1 MDARVGAQLAEIQ
14 RLRDSAWE
22 AIGTATVDGSERHRY
37 WKAWQTH
44 CGLYQDTPGKIH
56 APHILT
62 DRLLTFAV
70 AVREGQYGKGHK
82 VQVQS
87 VEFAL
92 RAVAQKYVLDGYPD
106 PRRASPAQQSLDLP
120 IARLLKKYGDEDPPP
135 QPKLAVPISTI
146 TGIAEIYRWTA
157 HLSAVADLVI
167 IAFFYL
173 LRVGE
178 YTSPATPRK
187 KRTIPLRDCD
197 IRLWT
202 RDGHLISHSAGVEM
216 LLQADSATICIAHTK
231 NGTKGAVVHHSRG
244 RGSICPVAALARRVA
259 NIQAGPASGCIN
271 LVYHTGGR
279 VSRVSDRDIGLA
291 VRWGAT
297 LDNLMSKGYT
307 LNRVSAHSLRAGG
320 AMAMKLSGASDST
333 IMRVGRW
340 SSLTYL
346 TYIHSQIGALT
357 AGVAWKMSTA
367 FTFQNVG

>member
-1 MDARVGAQLAEIQ
+1 MDASIGTQLVEIQ
-14 RLRDSAWE
+14 RLRDAAWE

-44 CGLYQDTPGKIH
+44 CGLYQYATSKIQVT
-56 APHILT
+56 HILT

-70 AVREGQYGKGHK
+70 AVREGQYGKGHQ
-82 VQVQS
+82 VQVQF
-87 VEFAL
+87 VEFAH
-92 RAVAQKYVLDGYPD
+92 RAIAQKHVLDGYPD

-135 QPKLAVPISTI
+135 EPKLAVPISTI
-146 TGIAEIYRWTA
+146 TAIAEKYRWTA

-197 IRLWT
+197 IRLW
-202 RDGHLISHSAGVEM
+202 DSVGHLISHSAGLET
-216 LLQADSATICIAHTK
+216 LLQADSVTICIAHTK
-231 NGTKGAVVHHSRG
+231 NGTKGAVVHHIRG

-259 NIQAGPASGCIN
+259 NIQAGPSRGNIN

-279 VSRVSDRDIGLA
+279 VSRVSDRDIGIA

-320 AMAMKLSGASDST
+320 AMAMKLSGAPDST

-367 FTFQNVG
+367 LTFQNVG

>member
-1 MDARVGAQLAEIQ
+1 
-14 RLRDSAWE
+14 
-22 AIGTATVDGSERHRY
+22 
-37 WKAWQTH
+37 
-44 CGLYQDTPGKIH
+44 
-56 APHILT
+56 
-62 DRLLTFAV
+62 
-70 AVREGQYGKGHK
+70 
-82 VQVQS
+82 
-87 VEFAL
+87 
-92 RAVAQKYVLDGYPD
+92 
-106 PRRASPAQQSLDLP
+106 
-120 IARLLKKYGDEDPPP
+120 
-135 QPKLAVPISTI
+135 
-146 TGIAEIYRWTA
+146 
-157 HLSAVADLVI
+157 VADLVI

-197 IRLWT
+197 IRLW
-202 RDGHLISHSAGVEM
+202 DSVGHLISHSAGLET
-216 LLQADSATICIAHTK
+216 LLQADSVTICIAHTK

-259 NIQAGPASGCIN
+259 NIQAGPSRGNIN

-279 VSRVSDRDIGLA
+279 VSRVSDRDIGIA

-367 FTFQNVG
+367 FTFQNVGKSIEFVS